1 VSAVRRRTAPL
12 AIGIVVAFL
21 VVFAVAGGF
30 DHTIS
35 DPPAG
40 PQVAGLS
47 TAKPTANAATATPPP
62 AGSTGSAL
70 AQLESLSVKGK
81 SPLTGYDRTGDFGH
95 AWIDVDHN
103 GCDTRNDIL
112 ARDLKTG
119 KRPGG
124 CRVLTG
130 ILDDPYTGKT
140 IDFQR
145 GQKTSTLVQ
154 IDHLVPL
161 GNAWQTGAQKLNQDQ
176 RIDLAND
183 PLELLAVDGPA
194 NESKGDGD
202 AATWLPPQKSF
213 RCVYV
218 ARQVAVK
225 AKYQLWVTSAE
236 KAAIV
241 RVLSTCPRQP
251 AAAG

>member
-1 VSAVRRRTAPL
+1 VPL
-12 AIGIVVAFL
+12 VVGIIVAFL

-30 DHTIS
+30 NHTIS
-35 DPPAG
+35 DPAAG
-40 PQVAGLS
+40 PQVTNPS
-47 TAKPTANAATATPPP
+47 ATISPGATTPP
-62 AGSTGSAL
+62 ATGSSGTAL
-70 AQLESLSVKGK
+70 AQLQTLPVKGK

-112 ARDLKTG
+112 ARDLTSVD
-119 KRPGG
+119 RPQG
-124 CRVLTG
+124 CRVSTG
-130 ILDDPYTGKT
+130 ILDDPYTGRV
-140 IDFQR
+140 IAFVR
-145 GQKTSTLVQ
+145 GEKTSTLVQ

-161 GNAWQTGAQKLNQDQ
+161 ANAWQTGAQKLTQEQ

-183 PLELLAVDGPA
+183 PLELLAVNGSS

-213 RCVYV
+213 RCAYV

-225 AKYQLWVTSAE
+225 AKYRLWVTSAE

-241 RVLSTCPRQP
+241 RVLSACPGQP
-251 AAAG
+251 APAG

>member
-1 VSAVRRRTAPL
+1 MIVA
-12 AIGIVVAFL
+12 IVVAFA
-21 VVFAVAGGF
+21 VIFAVAGGF
-30 DHTIS
+30 THTIS
-35 DPPAG
+35 DPAAG
-40 PQVAGLS
+40 PPVTNL
-47 TAKPTANAATATPPP
+47 PTATPSPNSP
-62 AGSTGSAL
+62 LTSSGTAIAELQAL
-70 AQLESLSVKGK
+70 PVKGK
-81 SPLTGYDRTGDFGH
+81 SPLTGYDRTGGFGH

-112 ARDLKTG
+112 ARDLKSVD
-119 KRPGG
+119 RPGG

-130 ILDDPYTGKT
+130 ILSDPYTGKT
-140 IDFQR
+140 IDFRR
-145 GQKTSTLVQ
+145 GQSTSTLVQ

-161 GNAWQTGAQKLNQDQ
+161 ANAWQTGAQKLSEDQ

-183 PLELLAVDGPA
+183 PLELLAVDGSS

-213 RCVYV
+213 RCAYV

-225 AKYQLWVTSAE
+225 TKYQLWVTSAE

-241 RVLSTCPRQP
+241 RVLSACPGQP
-251 AAAG
+251 ATAG

>member
-1 VSAVRRRTAPL
+1 MVVA
-12 AIGIVVAFL
+12 IVVAF
-21 VVFAVAGGF
+21 VVIFAVAGGF
-30 DHTIS
+30 THTIS
-35 DPPAG
+35 DPAAG
-40 PQVAGLS
+40 PRVTNL
-47 TAKPTANAATATPPP
+47 PTATPLPNSP
-62 AGSTGSAL
+62 ATTPLPATSSGSAIAAL
-70 AQLESLSVKGK
+70 QALPVKGK
-81 SPLTGYDRTGDFGH
+81 SPLTGYDRTGGFGH

-112 ARDLKTG
+112 ARDLKSVD
-119 KRPGG
+119 RPGG

-130 ILDDPYTGKT
+130 ILGDPYTGKT
-140 IDFQR
+140 IDFRR
-145 GQKTSTLVQ
+145 GQTTSTLVQ

-161 GNAWQTGAQKLNQDQ
+161 ANAWQTGAQRLSEDQ

-183 PLELLAVDGPA
+183 PLELLAVDGSS

-213 RCVYV
+213 RCAYV

-225 AKYQLWVTSAE
+225 IKYRLWVTSAE

-241 RVLSTCPRQP
+241 RVLSACPGQP
-251 AAAG
+251 APAG